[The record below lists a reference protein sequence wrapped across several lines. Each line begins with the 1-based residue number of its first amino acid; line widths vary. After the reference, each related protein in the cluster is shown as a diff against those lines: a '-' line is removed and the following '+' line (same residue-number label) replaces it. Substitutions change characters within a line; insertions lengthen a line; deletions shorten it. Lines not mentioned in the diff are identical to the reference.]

1 MKFDPTC
8 TTNPKYVNLGDKRHK
23 YYTYKNKKFDRPFSW
38 LVKGNKEYSTFSK
51 NCMDMSVK
59 ALAQGSLYNKNN
71 NKNFSKNMLSIQEN
85 YTAPNSAYDKMLK
98 YKYGKEVIS

>member
-1 MKFDPTC
+1 
-8 TTNPKYVNLGDKRHK
+8 
-23 YYTYKNKKFDRPFSW
+23 
-38 LVKGNKEYSTFSK
+38 
-51 NCMDMSVK
+51 MSVK